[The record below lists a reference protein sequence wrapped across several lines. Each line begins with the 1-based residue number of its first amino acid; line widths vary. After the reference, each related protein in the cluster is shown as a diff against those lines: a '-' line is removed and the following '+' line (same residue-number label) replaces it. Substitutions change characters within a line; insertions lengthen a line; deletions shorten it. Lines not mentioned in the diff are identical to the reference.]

1 MSRSWLRFGGTAE
14 GTRLEGEIRITP
26 PHRMSA
32 TSAAAPP
39 AKRTRP
45 AALEARVSTVA
56 LPSLGKIY
64 AIAVAKDGT
73 TFVATA
79 SALFIVTPTGHHAL
93 LAGSRTKA
101 GYKDCQGDKARF
113 DGRPASQWRRTAACW
128 WPTATT
134 TACATWWRFSARLW
148 ARSTC
153 SSIALISI
161 SKRPRSSARLSPR
174 CWRRRWEGMEKGQDA
189 ELS

>member
-1 MSRSWLRFGGTAE
+1 MPSKLCSAQGCQGAHCRERAGTSPCTA
-14 GTRLEGEIRITP
+14 P
-26 PHRMSA
+26 QHRMSA
-32 TSAAAPP
+32 MSAAAAPP
-39 AKRTRP
+39 TKRARP

-134 TACATWWRFSARLW
+134 TACACVAGRHGVDRRPSRAGGLGRW
-148 ARSTC
+148 AG
-153 SSIALISI
+153 
-161 SKRPRSSARLSPR
+161 RPRAPLARGGS
-174 CWRRRWEGMEKGQDA
+174 
-189 ELS
+189 